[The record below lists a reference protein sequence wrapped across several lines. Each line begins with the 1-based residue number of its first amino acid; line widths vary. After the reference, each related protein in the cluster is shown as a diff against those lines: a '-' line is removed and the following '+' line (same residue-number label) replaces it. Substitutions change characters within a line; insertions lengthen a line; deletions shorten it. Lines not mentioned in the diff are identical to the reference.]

1 MICDM
6 KTKKER
12 KKEVTKIQEIEK
24 WIKRPWKKQLDG
36 KYNKTT
42 KKKKNTNKQNKTR
55 AKQEN
60 KNELEFAE
68 DRKIIDKIC

>member
-42 KKKKNTNKQNKTR
+42 KKRKTQTSKT
-55 AKQEN
+55 KQEQN
-60 KNELEFAE
+60 
-68 DRKIIDKIC
+68 RKTQMNLYLQKTGK